1 MKLSPR
7 IAAKL
12 HKLRQFSTLIRE
24 SAFHSITG
32 EPQQHVP
39 APTGELGVTFIG
51 HSSFLIQLG
60 GRNILID
67 PVFSSRLIFLRRFRH
82 PGLRIA
88 DLPKIDL
95 VLLTHAHMDH
105 LDRTSLRKI
114 VRQQKRQYQRAP
126 FAVVPVRVD
135 DLVNDLGFSS
145 VETTETWHTLRHSG
159 IEITRTPARH
169 WGARMF
175 KDTDRGFGGYVL
187 RSGPHSLYH
196 SGDTAYFSGFRE
208 IGLRLSPEIAL
219 LPIGA
224 YHPDSFRTV
233 HTSPEDALQAFLD
246 LGARTMIPMHYGT
259 FRLSYE
265 PMHEPVERLRN
276 AAARAGVAARVRI
289 LGEGET
295 TFFQPA
301 IKRRAGLQANA
312 G

>member
-1 MKLSPR
+1 MNLSPR
-7 IAAKL
+7 TAAKL
-12 HKLRQFSTLIRE
+12 HKLRQFSRLIRE

-32 EPQQHVP
+32 EQQHYVP

-51 HSSFLIQLG
+51 HSSFLIQMG

-67 PVFSSRLIFLRRFRH
+67 PVFSSRLVVLRRFRH

-88 DLPKIDL
+88 DLPQIDL

-114 VRQQKRQYQRAP
+114 VGQQLRQYQRAP
-126 FAVVPVRVD
+126 VAVVPVRVD
-135 DLVNDLGFSS
+135 DLVNDLGFRS
-145 VETTETWHTLRHSG
+145 VETTEIWHTLRHSG
-159 IEITRTPARH
+159 IEITRTPSRH

-175 KDTDRGFGGYVL
+175 NDTDRGFGGYVL
-187 RSGPHSLYH
+187 RAGPLSLYH

-224 YHPDSFRTV
+224 YHPDSFRSV
-233 HTSPEDALQAFLD
+233 HTSPEDALQAFKD
-246 LGARTMIPMHYGT
+246 LGSRTMIPMHYGT

-265 PMHEPVERLRN
+265 PMHEPVERLRQ

-289 LGEGET
+289 LNEGDT

-301 IKRRAGLQANA
+301 VKRRAGLHVNA

>member
-1 MKLSPR
+1 MNLNPR
-7 IAAKL
+7 NAD
-12 HKLRQFSTLIRE
+12 KLRKIRQFATLIRE

-32 EPQQHVP
+32 GPQQHAP
-39 APTGELGVTFIG
+39 APAGELGVTFIG
-51 HSSFLIQLG
+51 HSSFLIQIG
-60 GRNILID
+60 GSNILID
-67 PVFSSRLIFLRRFRH
+67 PVFASRLIILRRFRH

-88 DLPKIDL
+88 DLPKIDF

-105 LDRTSLRKI
+105 LDRSSLRKI
-114 VRQQKRQYQRAP
+114 VRQQQRQYQRAP
-126 FAVVPVRVD
+126 VAVVPARVD

-175 KDTDRGFGGYVL
+175 NDTDRGFGGYVL
-187 RSGPHSLYH
+187 RAGPHSLYH

-208 IGLRLSPEIAL
+208 IGLRLSPDIAL

-224 YHPDSFRTV
+224 YYPDTFRNV
-233 HTSPEDALQAFLD
+233 HTSPEDALQAFKD
-246 LGARTMIPMHYGT
+246 LGSRIMIPMHYGT

-265 PMHEPVERLRN
+265 PMSEPVERLQN
-276 AAARAGVAARVRI
+276 AASRAILADRVRI

-295 TFFQPA
+295 TFFQPV
-301 IKRRAGLQANA
+301 IKRRADLRVNA

>member
-1 MKLSPR
+1 MNLSPQN
-7 IAAKL
+7 AAKL
-12 HKLRQFSTLIRE
+12 HKLKQFSRLIRE

-32 EPQQHVP
+32 EPQHYVP
-39 APTGELGVTFIG
+39 APPGELGVTFIG

-67 PVFSSRLIFLRRFRH
+67 PVFSRRLVILRRFRH
-82 PGLRIA
+82 PGLRIS
-88 DLPKIDL
+88 DLPPIDL

-114 VRQQKRQYQRAP
+114 VRQQERLYQRVP
-126 FAVVPVRVD
+126 IAVVPVRVD
-135 DLVNDLGFSS
+135 DLVSDLGFRA

-159 IEITRTPARH
+159 MEITRTPSRH

-175 KDTDRGFGGYVL
+175 NDTDRGFGGYVL
-187 RSGPHSLYH
+187 RAGAHSVYH

-224 YHPDSFRTV
+224 YHPDNFRTV
-233 HTSPEDALQAFLD
+233 HTSPEDALQAFQD
-246 LGARTMIPMHYGT
+246 LGSRTMIPMHYGT

-265 PMHEPVERLRN
+265 PMHEPVERLRE
-276 AAARAGVAARVRI
+276 AAVRAGVAARVRI
-289 LGEGET
+289 LNEGET
-295 TFFQPA
+295 AFFQPGV
-301 IKRRAGLQANA
+301 KHRAGLHVHA

>member
-1 MKLSPR
+1 MNLSPR
-7 IAAKL
+7 TAAKL
-12 HKLRQFSTLIRE
+12 HKFRQFSRLIRE

-32 EPQQHVP
+32 QPQLHIPVP
-39 APTGELGVTFIG
+39 PGELGITFIG

-67 PVFSSRLIFLRRFRH
+67 PVFSTRLIFLRRFRH

-88 DLPKIDL
+88 DLPQIDL

-126 FAVVPVRVD
+126 VAVVPVRVD

-187 RSGPHSLYH
+187 RAGPHSLYH

-208 IGLRLSPEIAL
+208 IGLRLSPEVAL

-224 YHPDSFRTV
+224 YHPDSFRSV
-233 HTSPEDALQAFLD
+233 HTSPEDAIQAFLD

-265 PMHEPVERLRN
+265 PMHEPVERLRD
-276 AAARAGVAARVRI
+276 AAARAGVAARVRV
-289 LGEGET
+289 LDEGET

-301 IKRRAGLQANA
+301 IKRRAALHVNA